1 MPNVPYLSTEDR
13 KTQIITQKHL
23 DSSQEIYSA
32 GCASQVW
39 SCYPQKTL
47 ILENSQNWS
56 LLARMALFSRFF
68 SMKWPKKLQ
77 KVKNA
82 ADSDLAGVWIA
93 FQMQKILRW
102 QS

>member
-39 SCYPQKTL
+39 SCYPEKMQKTTL

-56 LLARMALFSRFF
+56 LLARMALSRFF
-68 SMKWPKKLQ
+68 SMKWPEK
-77 KVKNA
+77 
-82 ADSDLAGVWIA
+82 IA
-93 FQMQKILRW
+93 K
-102 QS
+102 S